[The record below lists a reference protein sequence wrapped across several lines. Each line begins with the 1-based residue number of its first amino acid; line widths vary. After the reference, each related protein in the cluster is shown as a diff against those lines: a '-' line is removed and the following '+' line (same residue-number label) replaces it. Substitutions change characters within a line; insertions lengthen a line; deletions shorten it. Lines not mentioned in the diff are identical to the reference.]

1 MSKMSIEKIQDP
13 REIRHWPDHMETD
26 YLYTL
31 GIAGE
36 RFFQEIKKNGKIM
49 GAKCKKCGIVYV
61 PPRMYCERCF
71 EKLTDWMNMGTKGTV
86 YTYTV
91 AHIDLDGAKL
101 QKPTIYAMIKI
112 DGADGGLIHKLDGID
127 PDKVKI
133 GMKVEAVFKPKDK
146 REGSI
151 NDIKHFKPTK

>member
-1 MSKMSIEKIQDP
+1 MSTEKIQDS

-49 GAKCKKCGIVYV
+49 GAKCKKCSIVYV
-61 PPRMYCERCF
+61 PPRMYCEKCF
-71 EKLTDWMNMGTKGTV
+71 NKLEEWMNVGTKGV
-86 YTYTV
+86 IQTYTV
-91 AHIDLDGAKL
+91 AHIDLNGDKL
-101 QKPTIYAMIKI
+101 EKPMIYAMVKI
-112 DGADGGLIHKLDGID
+112 DDTDGGLIHKVEGIA
-127 PDKVKI
+127 PEKVRI
-133 GMKVEAVFKPKDK
+133 GMKVEAVFKPKGK

-151 NDIKHFKPTK
+151 NDISHFKPAK

>member
-1 MSKMSIEKIQDP
+1 MTLEKLRDL
-13 REIRHWPDHMETD
+13 REIRHWPGHMETD
-26 YLYTL
+26 YIYTL

-49 GAKCKKCGIVYV
+49 GAKCRRCGIVYV

-71 EKLTDWMNMGTKGTV
+71 AKLQEWVRVSSRGTV

-91 AHIDLDGAKL
+91 AHIDLNGAKL
-101 QKPTIYAMIKI
+101 KEPTIYAMIKI
-112 DGADGGLIHKLDGID
+112 DGTDGGLIHKLEGVD
-127 PDKVKI
+127 PREVKI
-133 GMKVEAVFKPKDK
+133 GMKVEAVFKPKEK

-151 NDIKHFKPTK
+151 NDIRYFKPVK